1 MSGFLSLEIEH
12 YKVITKE
19 HYKVITKSRV
29 ATGIGMCST
38 VKRVSLGASAFFFY
52 FYASF
57 IPQIL
62 TVL

>member
-29 ATGIGMCST
+29 
-38 VKRVSLGASAFFFY
+38 LL
-52 FYASF
+52 
-57 IPQIL
+57 QE
-62 TVL
+62 